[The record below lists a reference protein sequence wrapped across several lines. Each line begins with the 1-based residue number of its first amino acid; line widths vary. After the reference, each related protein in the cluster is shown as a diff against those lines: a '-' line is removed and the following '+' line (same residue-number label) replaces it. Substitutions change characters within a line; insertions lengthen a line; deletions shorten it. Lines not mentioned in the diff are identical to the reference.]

1 MPQVSDLTPQYQ
13 AAREFRMLE
22 YSTRYGSR
30 FEIDFVG
37 AGSERTPPTIAK
49 IIHGVATYLRLL
61 LNLVSNEQV
70 SV

>member
-1 MPQVSDLTPQYQ
+1 
-13 AAREFRMLE
+13 MLE